1 MNKDESNLELKT
13 LMTLEN
19 FLLFIS
25 LEKNPHG
32 VALIFLVIQKVVT
45 KYTLGTSS
53 CLLCLFIKM
62 KKI

>member
-1 MNKDESNLELKT
+1 MNKDESNLELKI

-32 VALIFLVIQKVVT
+32 IALIFLRYTKSGNKVHA
-45 KYTLGTSS
+45 G
-53 CLLCLFIKM
+53 
-62 KKI
+62 

>member
-1 MNKDESNLELKT
+1 MNKDESNLELKI

-32 VALIFLVIQKVVT
+32 IALIFLRYTKSGNKVHAG
-45 KYTLGTSS
+45 YIELSS
-53 CLLCLFIKM
+53 LFVH
-62 KKI
+62 